1 MRQATILIA
10 LALFAIPL
18 SADVKVDYEVGVD
31 FERFR
36 TYAWQQGTEAGQP
49 LVQDHIYRA
58 IERELRAAGLEKVGA
73 DKADLF
79 VVTHATSQM
88 FAAESGG
95 YVHVQ
100 QFDVGVLTHDI
111 VVETRGVLVVDL
123 FDTRSEQPVWRGV
136 ASEVMGLPSIE
147 KLRRK
152 IDKVTKKMF
161 KSYPPK

>member
-1 MRQATILIA
+1 MRNATTFVA
-10 LALFAIPL
+10 LLLLAIPF

-58 IERELRAAGLEKVGA
+58 IERELRAAGLKKVAA

-100 QFDVGVLTHDI
+100 QFDVGVLTHDV

-123 FDTRSEQPVWRGV
+123 FDARSEQPVWRGV
-136 ASEVMGLPSIE
+136 ASEVMGLPTIE

-152 IDKVTKKMF
+152 IDKVTRKMF